1 MAAKLCAPN
10 TLSDHTTARSMLP
23 RPVEI
28 RISVMVMARQRVWEW
43 RICIQIRRSRLFEW
57 INVVLQAITGHE
69 GLHGSLAPNAARNP
83 GHLDADPSQIAGVS
97 FARRSAGNN
106 SCPLVNRALIARTGQ
121 GIIVVR
127 ERGRD
132 EPWLID
138 LVPPV

>member
-28 RISVMVMARQRVWEW
+28 RISAMVMARQRVWEW
-43 RICIQIRRSRLFEW
+43 RICIQIRRSRLFEG

-83 GHLDADPSQIAGVS
+83 GHLAADPPKTAGS
-97 FARRSAGNN
+97 SLPGRTAGNT
-106 SCPLVNRALIARTGQ
+106 SCP
-121 GIIVVR
+121 
-127 ERGRD
+127 
-132 EPWLID
+132 WLTR
-138 LVPPV
+138 P